1 MRTLLAFNIGDQFW
15 VKPNQGIKGAEGF
28 GSIGEIISI
37 LLQNIYV
44 LAGIL
49 LFVLLIVS
57 GFIFIIGAGQD
68 NPEQAK
74 KGKQALTAALI
85 GFVIIFCS
93 YWIIKIIEII
103 TGLNILAPTF

>member
-1 MRTLLAFNIGDQFW
+1 MKSLWAFKIGDQFLLKPDRP
-15 VKPNQGIKGAEGF
+15 VKE
-28 GSIGEIISI
+28 IGTIGGIIST

-49 LFVLLIVS
+49 LFVLLIIG

-85 GFVIIFCS
+85 GFTVIFCS
-93 YWIIKIIEII
+93 YWIIRIIEIL
-103 TGLNILAPTF
+103 TGIKIFNPTF

>member
-1 MRTLLAFNIGDQFW
+1 MKSILVLEIGKEFW
-15 VKPNQGIKGAEGF
+15 VKPNVGIKGAAGF
-28 GSIGEIISI
+28 SSLGEIISNLI
-37 LLQNIYV
+37 QNIYV

-49 LFVLLIVS
+49 LFVLLIIG

-74 KGKQALTAALI
+74 KGKQALTTALI